1 MIFWDRSGD
10 LGGNDANDGLDPD
23 RPVLTWR
30 RVLEISSEWAPIEPL
45 VVIGDD
51 IPSGAD
57 RSHRGRTAR

>member
-1 MIFWDRSGD
+1 MIFWDRS
-10 LGGNDANDGLDPD
+10 GNDANDGLDPD
-23 RPVLTWR
+23 HPVLTEE
-30 RVLEISSEWAPIEPL
+30 RVWEIVDEGPPIEPL